1 MIKKVEVSHKTVIF
15 TVFFLLSLWFLYYIR
30 DILLELFVA
39 LLLMTILDPF
49 VSRLTWL
56 RIPRGIS
63 VLLSYVIVFGV
74 LGTAIGFLI
83 PPLVDQTSSF
93 VTVLPGYLSNIGVA
107 QNISRDVVNEFLIR
121 LGGLPG
127 EIIKFT
133 LSLFSNVVSVLTV
146 LVFAFYM
153 LLTRNKL
160 DDQLGSFFG
169 EEKRHDIARIIDS
182 LEEKLGG
189 WARGELALMF
199 LVGLA
204 TFIGLSLMKIPFA
217 LPLSIL
223 AGLLEIIPYLGPVFA
238 AIPSILIGFGIS
250 PLTGFGV
257 AALAFLIQQLEN
269 YLFVPK
275 IMEKSVGVS
284 PIITLLALAIGA
296 RIAGVVGM
304 IISVPSVIT
313 LQILIKEYF
322 LKEE

>member
-1 MIKKVEVSHKTVIF
+1 MIKKVEISHKTIIF
-15 TVFFLLSLWFLYYIR
+15 AVFFLLSLWFLYYIR

-39 LLLMTILDPF
+39 LLIMTILDPF
-49 VSRLTWL
+49 VGKLMKL

-63 VLLSYVIVFGV
+63 VLIAYVLVFGV

-83 PPLVDQTSSF
+83 PPLVDQTANF
-93 VTVLPGYLSNIGVA
+93 VITLPAYLSNIGVA
-107 QNISRDVVNEFLIR
+107 QNISQELINEFLIR
-121 LGGLPG
+121 LGSIPG

-133 LSLFSNVVSVLTV
+133 LSIFSNVIAVLTV
-146 LVFAFYM
+146 LVFAFYL

-160 DDQLGSFFG
+160 DDQLGFFFG
-169 EEKRHDIARIIDS
+169 EEKRRDIGRIIDT
-182 LEEKLGG
+182 LEAKLGG

-223 AGLLEIIPYLGPVFA
+223 AGLLEIVPYLGPVFA
-238 AIPSILIGFGIS
+238 AIPSVLIGFGIS
-250 PLTGFGV
+250 PVAGFGV
-257 AALAFLIQQLEN
+257 AALAFLIQQIEN
-269 YLFVPK
+269 YVFVPK
-275 IMEKSVGVS
+275 VMEKSAGVS
-284 PIITLLALAIGA
+284 PVVTLLSLAIGA

>member
-30 DILLELFVA
+30 DILVELFVA